1 MKIINTKTTAKMK
14 YKTIKIVEDG
24 KPLNVHIK
32 KNVSFFEWMT
42 MVGGIVDF
50 VFDDELEIIDG
61 YKPEQLAFAQ
71 RFIIIKG
78 FTDYNFPEFDGND
91 STLENIWNVIKY
103 TKLYDEVVK
112 YASHDINEILAEANN
127 KIQAKV
133 SYLANKTDT
142 NALIDKFSKGLDSFS
157 TQFNN
162 VDAQEVL
169 GLVKKLNGVSA
180 DSIIDSMVKSVKG
193 IKGEKILKK

>member
-91 STLENIWNVIKY
+91 STLENIWNV
-103 TKLYDEVVK
+103 
-112 YASHDINEILAEANN
+112 AMAADISLSRH
-127 KIQAKV
+127 QQ
-133 SYLANKTDT
+133 SLPSPC
-142 NALIDKFSKGLDSFS
+142 F
-157 TQFNN
+157 
-162 VDAQEVL
+162 
-169 GLVKKLNGVSA
+169 
-180 DSIIDSMVKSVKG
+180 
-193 IKGEKILKK
+193 

>member
-1 MKIINTKTTAKMK
+1 MKIINMKTTAKMK

-24 KPLNVHIK
+24 KPLNVRIK
-32 KNVSFFEWMT
+32 KKVSFFEWMA
-42 MVGGIVDF
+42 MVSGIVDF
-50 VFDDELEIIDG
+50 VFDGELEIIDG

-78 FTDYNFPEFDGND
+78 FTDYNFPEFDGNEE
-91 STLENIWNVIKY
+91 TFEKIWSVIKH
-103 TKLYDEVVK
+103 TKLYDAVAK
-112 YASHDINEILAEANN
+112 YASHDVNEILVEANS

-133 SYLANKTDT
+133 SYLSNKTDI

-180 DSIIDSMVKSVKG
+180 DKIIDSMVKSVKG
-193 IKGEKILKK
+193 VKGEKK